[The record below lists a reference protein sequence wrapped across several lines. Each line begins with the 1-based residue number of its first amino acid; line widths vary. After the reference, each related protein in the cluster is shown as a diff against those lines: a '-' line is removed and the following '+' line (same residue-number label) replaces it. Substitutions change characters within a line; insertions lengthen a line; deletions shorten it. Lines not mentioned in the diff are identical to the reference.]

1 MFLKVYNKKLKN
13 LTKDGKDYYVN
24 VTIIPLLDDDGKI
37 YERLAQL
44 YLDVDKFDACVTASE
59 NALDKGGL
67 RSSQQVYIVKGMCQ
81 FNKDQSVV
89 ANLNRARQSFV
100 SCRNEARRKEDDS
113 NQRVCQ
119 QWITYIDRET
129 ARLEQLEAAI

>member
-1 MFLKVYNKKLKN
+1 MEFSRFNEHDIDHGEHISTV
-13 LTKDGKDYYVN
+13 
-24 VTIIPLLDDDGKI
+24 LDELARWVLSDDGKI

-44 YLDVDKFDACVTASE
+44 YLDVDKFDDCVTASQ
-59 NALDKGGL
+59 NALDKGGV
-67 RSSQQVYIVKGMCQ
+67 RSTQQVYIVKGMCQ

-100 SCRNEARRKEDDS
+100 SCRTEARRDEDES

-129 ARLEQLEAAI
+129 QRLEQLEAAI